1 MSDHALGTKL
11 APLRTKRNEEEREEG
26 NEEKGNSPPG
36 VVTEEDDDSPRGRD
50 VAQDHNFDY
59 ATMTYK
65 ADAFSPSGPLPELK
79 QRGFLSIFPRG
90 PLKSIT
96 RLSNSILQRP
106 RDKQPQQQS
115 NISVSVPTLIPSIS
129 SASQSSRSSAV
140 PSMIRSESVR
150 VVSPLLS
157 SDMQISEDSVH
168 FSDSFD
174 AERVLHLLYFFF
186 LSAVSC
192 MYVCDIYKPLTTPHT
207 CAFFTYF

>member
-1 MSDHALGTKL
+1 MSDHAPGTKL

-65 ADAFSPSGPLPELK
+65 ADAFSSSGPLPELK
-79 QRGFLSIFPRG
+79 QRRFLSIFPRG

-96 RLSNSILQRP
+96 RLSNSILQRSG
-106 RDKQPQQQS
+106 DKQPQRS

-140 PSMIRSESVR
+140 PSLIRSESVR
-150 VVSPLLS
+150 MVSPLLS
-157 SDMQISEDSVH
+157 SDMQISEDSAH

-174 AERVLHLLYFFF
+174 AERVLYLLYCFFF
-186 LSAVSC
+186 L
-192 MYVCDIYKPLTTPHT
+192 L
-207 CAFFTYF
+207 